1 MSADNQVQAVFSA
14 WVGEHGPGQLFPNE
28 DWNALQYLVS
38 LDQAS
43 AESVRFLLSYASSS
57 TAAVAAT
64 AAAAPSS
71 SSSSASAAAI
81 AAATR
86 SKADVNYRSRSGAT
100 PSCTALHIA
109 VAGERVRL
117 AEQLIKSKCDVNVE
131 DQWGFTP
138 LHYAVVKRSKELV
151 LLLTANGAS
160 VTAESSK
167 GSNPLALAK
176 ELKYAEIEDILAS
189 KMTAQADPSL
199 PMFKD
204 WLVHLGAGEY
214 VSRFVEAG
222 YDLPFIVSHGGFE
235 DKDLD
240 CVGIPMTKLGL
251 RKKIIA
257 LHELD
262 NFYDVSALG
271 GDGEEEG
278 EEGEER
284 EEGEEGEDAEG

>member
-1 MSADNQVQAVFSA
+1 MSAADNQVQAVFST
-14 WVGEHGPGQLFPNE
+14 WVGERGPSQLFPNE

-57 TAAVAAT
+57 S
-64 AAAAPSS
+64 AAAAAAS
-71 SSSSASAAAI
+71 SSSSAAAAAM
-81 AAATR
+81 AASR
-86 SKADVNYRSRSGAT
+86 SKVEVNYRSRSNAV

-109 VAGERVRL
+109 VAGDRVGL
-117 AEQLIKSKCDVNVE
+117 AEQLIKAKCDVNLQ

-160 VTAESSK
+160 VTVESSK

-199 PMFKD
+199 PMFKE

-214 VSRFVEAG
+214 VTRFVEAG

-262 NFYDVSALG
+262 NFYDVS
-271 GDGEEEG
+271 GDGEEGEG
-278 EEGEER
+278 DEGD
-284 EEGEEGEDAEG
+284 EGEDGDDGEEEEG